1 MRANKTKIKANL
13 TDFRLFLES
22 LALSDVAHKPATE
35 TYNTRNQVSE
45 AKTKYVIT
53 HSTVERQEHR
63 ISKISV
69 KN

>member
-1 MRANKTKIKANL
+1 MRANKTKIEANL

-45 AKTKYVIT
+45 ANTKYML
-53 HSTVERQEHR
+53 
-63 ISKISV
+63 
-69 KN
+69 